1 MNIQSETL
9 QQPSTVWLHIASD
22 HLDAGNVSVFKQ
34 LIQPYL
40 DENQV
45 VLVDMSTLAFVDS
58 SGLGSLLSCLRTM
71 NNKGGK
77 LKLIGMTKPVYS
89 LFELVRM
96 NRIFSIYDT
105 KQAAIE
111 TL

>member
-1 MNIQSETL
+1 MNILSETL
-9 QQPSTVWLHIASD
+9 IQPSTVMLQIASD
-22 HLDAGNVSVFKQ
+22 HLDAGNVGTFKQ

-45 VLVDMSTLAFVDS
+45 VLVDMSQLDFVDS
-58 SGLGSLLSCLRTM
+58 SGLGSLLSCLRAM

-77 LKLIGMTKPVYS
+77 LKLIGMTKPVHS

-96 NRIFSIYDT
+96 NRIFSIYEN

-111 TL
+111 AL